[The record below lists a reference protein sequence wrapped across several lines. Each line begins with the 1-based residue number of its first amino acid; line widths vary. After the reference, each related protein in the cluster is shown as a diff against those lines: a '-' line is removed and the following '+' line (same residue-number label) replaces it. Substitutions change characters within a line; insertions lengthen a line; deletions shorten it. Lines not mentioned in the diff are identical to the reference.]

1 MALVTLEYYQDTF
14 LGESI
19 AEDDFP
25 RYELRAEELILG
37 LINKTEEEAEALEED
52 LPAWLTAIRKAICA
66 QIEYFLEYGISV
78 AVYGKEAGGGFT
90 VGRVSVHEGSSS
102 AGAATGARSMIA
114 PAVYVYLEQTGL
126 LNPAVPVAGMPPQYW
141 GWFL

>member
-1 MALVTLEYYQDTF
+1 MALVTLEYYQGTF
-14 LGESI
+14 LGEPI
-19 AEDDFP
+19 AAEDFP

-37 LINKTEEEAEALEED
+37 LIRSTETKVAELSED
-52 LPAWLTAIRKAICA
+52 LQTAVKKAVCA
-66 QIEYFLEYGISV
+66 QVEYFQEYGIGV

-90 VGRVSVHEGSSS
+90 VGKVSVNNGSST
-102 AGAATGARSMIA
+102 AAASGARSMIA

-126 LNPAVPVAGMPPQYW
+126 LNPAVPTAGMPPQYW